1 MDPLVTLAADTLRRV
16 PNAAIATVSPDGH
29 PWNSPLFVALDE
41 TLVVYWSSHND
52 AIHSINIASH
62 PQVFIVIFDSIAAD
76 ASGHAVY
83 IPALARELTDE
94 TSIADAL
101 KVLADRKGEPV
112 KSAQDFLG
120 PHPRRVYRADP
131 SAIWTNVVKQRDGHY
146 LDVRVEID
154 PRAAASLL

>member
-1 MDPLVTLAADTLRRV
+1 MDQIVTCAADTLRKV
-16 PNAAIATVSPDGH
+16 SNAAIATVSPDGR
-29 PWNSPLFVALDE
+29 PWNSPLIVALDE

-52 AIHSINIASH
+52 AIHSINIAND

-83 IPALARELTDE
+83 IQALARELTDE
-94 TSIADAL
+94 TSVAHALRVIAN
-101 KVLADRKGEPV
+101 RKGERV
-112 KSAQDFLG
+112 KAAQDFLG

-131 SAIWTNVVKQRDGHY
+131 YAVWTNVVEQRDGHY
-146 LDVRVEID
+146 FDVRVEID